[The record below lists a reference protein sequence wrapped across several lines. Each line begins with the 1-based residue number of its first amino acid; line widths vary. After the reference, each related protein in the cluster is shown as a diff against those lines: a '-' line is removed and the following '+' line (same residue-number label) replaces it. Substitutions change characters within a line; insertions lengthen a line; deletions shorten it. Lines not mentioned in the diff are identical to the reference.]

1 MRGYTAVIYF
11 HVVGKDP
18 SEDAGTGTK
27 NETLWRSGEMENCPE
42 KSFPGSI
49 VDGGV
54 LAID

>member
-18 SEDAGTGTK
+18 SEDAGTCTK
-27 NETLWRSGEMENCPE
+27 NETLLRSGEMENCPE